1 MKEPVFRKTSMDKI
15 SSPEQLDDY
24 IRVTTPSLWVTIAAI
39 IILLISLIVWGAVG
53 SLPTAITVNGI
64 AQNGVVTCYLT
75 PEQAGEI
82 SSETAVSAG
91 NIPGSV
97 EQISSLPLS
106 AAEVKNALASDYLF
120 QAVNVT
126 DFTVPVTVSAQGIHD
141 GIVSVRFTV
150 SSVRP
155 IDFLLN

>member
-1 MKEPVFRKTSMDKI
+1 MKDPVFRKTSMDKI

-24 IRVTTPSLWVTIAAI
+24 IRVTTPSLWVTIAAV

-64 AQNGVVTCYLT
+64 AQNGVVTCYLA
-75 PEQAGEI
+75 PEQAGAI
-82 SSETAVSAG
+82 SSETAVSAD